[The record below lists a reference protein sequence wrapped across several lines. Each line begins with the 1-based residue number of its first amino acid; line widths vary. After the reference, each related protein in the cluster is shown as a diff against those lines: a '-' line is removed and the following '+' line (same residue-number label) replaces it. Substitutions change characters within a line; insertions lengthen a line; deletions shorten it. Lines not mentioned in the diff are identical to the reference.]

1 MKNKI
6 SQILT
11 LLSNGNIDQGLRQA
25 KDLYKANPHNID
37 VIKLLVYAYILVG
50 NFEKV
55 VLVLEQ
61 SLRLKKNI
69 EQDFDYN
76 NNLGYALVQTE
87 EYERA
92 ISYLGKA
99 LEIRNDFPGV
109 YANLAVVYQK
119 RRDFVTSK
127 KYIDDAIKLVMSLGK
142 NEYTKHSNIFLSF
155 SEINSALKKDD
166 ETIKFFLEILKHSF
180 NENIFYIL
188 SNIRSDALTAKLI
201 EEAQKKN

>member
-1 MKNKI
+1 M
-6 SQILT
+6 
-11 LLSNGNIDQGLRQA
+11 
-25 KDLYKANPHNID
+25 
-37 VIKLLVYAYILVG
+37 G

-92 ISYLGKA
+92 ISYLEKA

-109 YANLAVVYQK
+109 YANIAMV
-119 RRDFVTSK
+119 
-127 KYIDDAIKLVMSLGK
+127 
-142 NEYTKHSNIFLSF
+142 
-155 SEINSALKKDD
+155 
-166 ETIKFFLEILKHSF
+166 
-180 NENIFYIL
+180 
-188 SNIRSDALTAKLI
+188 
-201 EEAQKKN
+201 